1 MKSSKDIFNEVMET
15 LSNSSYEPLRSQ
27 PSQPITDLNVVTK
40 QYYIRQ
46 ATSAFRVIC
55 EAIAPGQGPALF
67 QEVIQ
72 HNSKSTKKDC
82 REKDLLTET
91 VVEAYRNC

>member
-27 PSQPITDLNVVTK
+27 PSQPITDLKDVTK
-40 QYYIRQ
+40 QNYIRQ

-67 QEVIQ
+67 QKYYSTTA
-72 HNSKSTKKDC
+72 NSLGKI
-82 REKDLLTET
+82 
-91 VVEAYRNC
+91 VVRNIY